1 MMTEIEEKTNK
12 WKDILCSWLGR
23 VNIVKM
29 YILPKAIYTF
39 NAISI
44 KIPMVFFTEIE
55 QAILK
60 YVWNHK
66 KNVNSQSNTEKE
78 QSWTHHASWFQTVLQ
93 NYNNQKKYGVGI
105 KTDPQDNDFAK
116 QNFVLC
122 LLWHRAGRTSSRPL
136 NDRAALTSSTCSFQE
151 SLLIITFS
159 KQRKSEEN
167 PRPGIFLAAWL
178 HLTTKET
185 GRRGMPE

>member
-1 MMTEIEEKTNK
+1 MIKYK
-12 WKDILCSWLGR
+12 
-23 VNIVKM
+23 
-29 YILPKAIYTF
+29 
-39 NAISI
+39 ISI
-44 KIPMVFFTEIE
+44 NFVVVIRVK
-55 QAILK
+55 A
-60 YVWNHK
+60 
-66 KNVNSQSNTEKE
+66 
-78 QSWTHHASWFQTVLQ
+78 VLMQ
-93 NYNNQKKYGVGI
+93 QR
-105 KTDPQDNDFAK
+105 DPQDNDFAK